1 MSRSQENDDF
11 DRLVAG
17 FALALA
23 GAEAAE
29 LRAYVREGVGRLPP
43 GASLFHW
50 DANSVH
56 GYVFDTTNAS
66 VIRGAS
72 GMLKQLDAELAVGTG
87 IELQPSQILYA
98 GGGAGFAVVRTDK
111 VPVIT
116 ARLHEVLA
124 LRTRVATVTT
134 TAVPLEPGQSF
145 AEAVSHAGRS
155 LARERGLQSPDAE
168 SAVPFFAERCAICG
182 RRAAAEQRKRTQGP
196 RLECAPC
203 GQRVETAKG
212 LVARGGEADNFDDL
226 KDSRE
231 FYAVLYLDGN
241 GIGRTIQGLRSPWD
255 YYRFSRALADLI
267 RDGFAEVAQ
276 RYDLMEAGA
285 KGGTYQLPISGGDD
299 LVAIL
304 PAAVAVPLARDLL
317 AHLERE
323 ADASEIL
330 RDPPIGAC
338 VGIALAKSGFPIR
351 HLLLEAEALLKVAKR
366 RIYASGGTVRSA
378 LTYALVLDGSPRA
391 ESVEPERF
399 GAPAGHLLRSGLPY
413 SLPEFERFSERLRA
427 FRAAVGGV
435 GNSQLHAM
443 LRFGQAGPNQL
454 RNHALYQVAR
464 HPAWL
469 ALVRN
474 LAGAE
479 PDAVLGADA
488 AFEQIA
494 PHYGD
499 TQIFDLPDLLPL
511 LDHWQEP
518 PMEVPA

>member
-1 MSRSQENDDF
+1 MSRSQEDDDF

-23 GAEAAE
+23 GAEEAE
-29 LRAYVREGVGRLPP
+29 LRAYVRAGAGRMPP

-72 GMLKQLDAELAVGTG
+72 GILKQLDAELAVGKG

-98 GGGAGFAVVRTDK
+98 GGGAGFGVVRTDE
-111 VPVIT
+111 VPAIT
-116 ARLHEVLA
+116 ARLHDLLA
-124 LRTRVATVTT
+124 RRTRVATVTT
-134 TAVPLEPGQSF
+134 TAVPLLPGQSF
-145 AEAVSHAGRS
+145 AESVGRAGRS
-155 LARERGLQSPDAE
+155 LARERGLRSPDAE

-182 RRAAAEQRKRTQGP
+182 RRAAAELKKRTSGP

-203 GQRVETAKG
+203 GERVETAKG

-226 KDSRE
+226 KDFDG

-241 GIGRTIQGLRSPWD
+241 GIGRTIQTLESPWA
-255 YYRFSRALADLI
+255 YYRFSRALAELI
-267 RDGFAEVAQ
+267 RNGFAKVAK
-276 RYDLMEAGA
+276 RYGLQEEGA
-285 KGGTYQLPISGGDD
+285 QGGTYQLPISGGDD

-304 PAAVAVPLARDLL
+304 PANVAVPLARDLL
-317 AHLERE
+317 AYLEQE
-323 ADASEIL
+323 AEACEIL
-330 RDPPIGAC
+330 RGRSIGAC
-338 VGIALAKSGFPIR
+338 AGIALAKSGFPIR

-366 RIYASGGTVRSA
+366 RVYAGDETVRSA

-399 GAPAGHLLRSGLPY
+399 QLPADALLRSGLPY
-413 SLPEFERFSERLRA
+413 SLPEFERFSERLRT
-427 FRAAVGGV
+427 FQAATGGV
-435 GNSQLHAM
+435 GRSQLHAM

-454 RNHALYQVAR
+454 RNHALYQIAR
-464 HPAWL
+464 HPEWL
-469 ALVRN
+469 SLVRK
-474 LAGAE
+474 LAGAAPE
-479 PDAVLGADA
+479 AVLGADA

-494 PHYGD
+494 PHYGKPR
-499 TQIFDLPDLLPL
+499 IFDLPDLLPL
-511 LDHWQEP
+511 LEHWQEP